1 MLFFR
6 IFYAV
11 AFVCV
16 QEKWKLGSLDPF
28 QNIVRMKERGRYT
41 RVMELQKLNL
51 NYYVICN

>member
-51 NYYVICN
+51 NYYEICN

>member
-6 IFYAV
+6 IIYAV

-41 RVMELQKLNL
+41 RAAE
-51 NYYVICN
+51 IES